1 MVAGDRKPNQPQS
14 SIDPYLPEPSLSS
27 QSQTSATPT
36 NTTTLLAATEPVRM
50 RMTSERLILDHTF
63 ASLVPKVVAHY
74 LAQDYLVVPEE
85 QRLATKTLESWLN
98 YRYLYDINEDNSEQ
112 DYISKL
118 YAPIMESC
126 FHESDIRLRCKVG
139 YACKID
145 MRVTVAAKKPL
156 DLSVVEYAKKVPT
169 SKYYKDKV
177 KSVLCCAVY
186 LREYQKQNSNA
197 KQYYQLDSKWCA
209 VEKIED
215 ADIPASVQAIKEGG
229 IKDNVNSIKYFK
241 DLCID
246 MKNSFKKPVSMKTI
260 TRSSRTK
267 VPHAQKPLWFSD
279 YKFEDSDND

>member
-1 MVAGDRKPNQPQS
+1 MPYQALHHDRS
-14 SIDPYLPEPSLSS
+14 G
-27 QSQTSATPT
+27 
-36 NTTTLLAATEPVRM
+36 
-50 RMTSERLILDHTF
+50 
-63 ASLVPKVVAHY
+63 
-74 LAQDYLVVPEE
+74 
-85 QRLATKTLESWLN
+85 LESWLN

-177 KSVLCCAVY
+177 
-186 LREYQKQNSNA
+186 N
-197 KQYYQLDSKWCA
+197 KWCA